1 MRRLKLTD
9 AEIERVLDELD
20 LLDATEAHRS
30 PCFPYRVLG
39 LRVDIQLARDALV
52 PHMLP
57 TRKIGRDTVTVLV
70 GHLVHPD
77 TACHVFLSTIRDNV
91 QIARGR
97 VANCRY
103 IKGGSGVYE
112 MEIRFEHPIDPATF
126 AATAVR
132 TRILLADDSAM
143 SRRLLT
149 HLLSGLNCE
158 VSTVTNGNEAVMAAQ
173 NELFD
178 LVIMD
183 VELPEL
189 DGISAVRLLRCKGY
203 LRPIVAVS
211 SWTDDEVRQR
221 CSAAGCDE
229 FLAKPVHREDLAPII
244 ERIKPEPLVSS
255 MLHETEMAAIIDEFV
270 RDLPQRVRTL
280 EAALAARNS
289 EEFAQLVR
297 RLKGEAGGCGF
308 EPITQAALEVEQL
321 LKAQGPPGD
330 LRSALAVLVKLCLS
344 ARPATCDTAFSP
356 NPADQPEE
364 PAETP
369 PTPPRQPNEIAA
381 AS

>member
-9 AEIERVLDELD
+9 TEIASVLDELD
-20 LLDATEAHRS
+20 ALDASDHGQRIGY
-30 PCFPYRVLG
+30 FPYRAMG

-52 PHMLP
+52 PHALP
-57 TRKIGRDTVTVLV
+57 TRRIGRDSVCMLV
-70 GHLVHPD
+70 SHLVHPD
-77 TACHVFLSTIRDNV
+77 TPCNVFLSTIRNNI

-97 VANCRY
+97 VVNCRY

-112 MEIRFEHPIDPATF
+112 MEVRFEHPIDPATF

-143 SRRLLT
+143 SRRLIT
-149 HLLSGLNCE
+149 HLLAGLNCE
-158 VSTVTNGNEAVMAAQ
+158 VVHATNGNEAVMHAQ
-173 NELFD
+173 NDLFD
-178 LVIMD
+178 LIMMD

-189 DGISAVRLLRCKGY
+189 DGVSAVRLLRCKGY

-221 CSAAGCDE
+221 CIAAGCDQ
-229 FLAKPVHREDLAPII
+229 FLPKPLHREDLAPII

-255 MLHETEMAAIIDEFV
+255 MLQDNEMAVIIDEFV
-270 RDLPQRVRTL
+270 RELPERVRQL
-280 EAALAARNS
+280 EAALASRNP
-289 EEFAQLVR
+289 EEFALLVR

-308 EPITQAALEVEQL
+308 EPITLAAIEVENL
-321 LKAQGPPGD
+321 LKVQGPPGD
-330 LRSALAVLVKLCLS
+330 LRTKLAALVRLCLS
-344 ARPATCDTAFSP
+344 ARPATCDGAAPMMTEDPRDRAE
-356 NPADQPEE
+356 AAAEAR
-364 PAETP
+364 AET
-369 PTPPRQPNEIAA
+369 QVAA